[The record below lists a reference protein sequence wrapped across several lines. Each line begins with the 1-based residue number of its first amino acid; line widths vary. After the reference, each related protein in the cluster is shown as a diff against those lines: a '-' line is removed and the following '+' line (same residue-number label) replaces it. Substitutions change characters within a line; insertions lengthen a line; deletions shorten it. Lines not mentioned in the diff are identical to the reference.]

1 MARDF
6 DGSPGKPYVLI
17 LGTADWNQPI
27 ATNQHYVVQ
36 ELCRDGFAEV
46 TFMES
51 MGLRRP
57 QLNKRDISRIARRV
71 RGLASEDLPLDGAR
85 WRAQPLGLDVR
96 SLLNIPVHSGFL
108 SLANGP
114 LLNSKVKDWIS
125 YAGPKVLWTYTPA
138 TYGLEKHADA
148 VFYHCVDLLGTVQGI
163 STRVIDHGERHL
175 ARFGASAISTSR
187 VVQDH
192 LQGQGF
198 VDVGLWENVADV
210 EKIKAANPLNS
221 VRMPGRVIFAG
232 NLSPNK
238 VDYRILEALADV
250 GLDVCVAGPRAEGG
264 GDDSPDFK
272 SMLAHGVKYLGML
285 SLEQLAEELSQASI
299 GVIPYVLNDYTRGVS
314 PLKTFEY
321 LAAGLPVISTD
332 IPGTP
337 RGIEGIWVEPHVES
351 FVSRALS
358 LCSPPRRA
366 TIEARMEV
374 ADAHSWAMRGQQV
387 RETVKS
393 ALETDKRSR

>member
-36 ELCRDGFAEV
+36 EMCGNGFAEV

-57 QLNKRDISRIARRV
+57 QLNRRDIGRIARRV
-71 RGLASEDLPLDGAR
+71 RGLASKDLALAGAS
-85 WRAQPLGLDVR
+85 WRAQPGGLDVR
-96 SLLNIPVHSGFL
+96 SPLNIPVHKGFL

-114 LLNSKVKDWIS
+114 LLHRKVNDWIS
-125 YAGPKVLWTYTPA
+125 YSGPKVLWTYTPV
-138 TYGLEKHADA
+138 TYGLEKYADS
-148 VFYHCVDLLGTVQGI
+148 VLYHCVDLLGKVQGI
-163 STRVIDHGERHL
+163 STQVIDHGEQHL
-175 ARFGASAISTSR
+175 ARFGAMAISTSQ
-187 VVQDH
+187 VVQEH
-192 LQGQGF
+192 LRDQGF

-210 EKIKAANPLNS
+210 EKIKSANPQTS
-221 VRMPGRVIFAG
+221 VRIPGRVIFAG

-238 VDYRILEALADV
+238 VDYRILEALADA

-264 GDDSPDFK
+264 GDDSADFE

-285 SLEQLAEELSQASI
+285 PLEQLAGELAQASM

-337 RGIEGIWVEPHVES
+337 RGIEGIWIESHVNS
-351 FVSRALS
+351 FVARALS
-358 LCSPPRRA
+358 LSNPPCRA

-374 ADAHSWAMRGQQV
+374 ADAHSWTMRGQQV
-387 RETVKS
+387 REAVVR
-393 ALETDKRSR
+393 ALEIDKRSR